1 VTTTYNGGEDMSENI
16 GSHGRVTPREAM
28 RKLRAN
34 PVYRK
39 KGLYYQ
45 RNREAVRYAAKC
57 REAGIAMTVEQA
69 RKILDDNS

>member
-1 VTTTYNGGEDMSENI
+1 MSENI

-39 KGLYYQ
+39 KGLMWQRQYYQ